1 MCLISYNSRG
11 FSEMNQNFMKTLT
24 SDQVI
29 GDKIPILCNQENFI
43 LRGNFYKILQ
53 AMTGFHVIFNPAVK
67 NSLDRGRPKGGM
79 FIAIP
84 DEMKN
89 QVVDVSPG
97 HWRIQA
103 VVIKSAKSK
112 TLLINIYF
120 PCDSGG
126 HAGGNLEEAIE
137 VAEIVKRVVG
147 ENQCDSLVWCGD
159 FNTDFRRNSGLVDL
173 VAGVSEELQL
183 LKIWDKYD
191 IDFTRVCSINN
202 DITQTSIIDHFLYS
216 SGLRQAV

>member
-67 NSLDRGRPKGGM
+67 NSLDCPKGGM

-84 DEMKN
+84 D
-89 QVVDVSPG
+89 
-97 HWRIQA
+97 
-103 VVIKSAKSK
+103 
-112 TLLINIYF
+112 
-120 PCDSGG
+120 
-126 HAGGNLEEAIE
+126 
-137 VAEIVKRVVG
+137 
-147 ENQCDSLVWCGD
+147 
-159 FNTDFRRNSGLVDL
+159 
-173 VAGVSEELQL
+173 
-183 LKIWDKYD
+183 
-191 IDFTRVCSINN
+191 
-202 DITQTSIIDHFLYS
+202 
-216 SGLRQAV
+216 